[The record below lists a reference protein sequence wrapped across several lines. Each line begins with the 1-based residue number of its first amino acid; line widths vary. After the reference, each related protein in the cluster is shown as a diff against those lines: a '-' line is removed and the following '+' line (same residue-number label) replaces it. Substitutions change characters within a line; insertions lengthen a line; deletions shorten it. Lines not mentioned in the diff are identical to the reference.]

1 MEELLKENIETIF
14 SYSLFITGNREKA
27 LDLMQDT
34 IVTVLRK
41 KHLYREESHFKSW
54 IFKILKNNYINTL
67 KKENIRNETFIADIS
82 KDGEE
87 TPMFLNFDDSSA
99 EFINDP
105 ILRSKIT
112 TIFASMPAEY
122 KDVVTLVEVEG
133 FSYEEVSE
141 ALEVPIGTVMSRL
154 HRGRAYLRKMLR
166 KEAGELKIVSKKEKK
181 HA

>member
-1 MEELLKENIETIF
+1 MEQLIKDNLDTIF

-54 IFKILKNNYINTL
+54 IFRVLKNNYINAI
-67 KKENIRNETFIADIS
+67 KKENIRNETSLSDIS

-87 TPMFLNFDDSSA
+87 TPVFINFDNTGVESLS
-99 EFINDP
+99 DP
-105 ILRSKIT
+105 FLRSKVT
-112 TIFASMPAEY
+112 AIFASMPEEY
-122 KDVVTLVEVEG
+122 KDVVTLIEVED
-133 FSYEEVSE
+133 FTYEEVSQ
-141 ALEVPIGTVMSRL
+141 ALGIPIGTVMSRL

-166 KEAGELKIVSKKEKK
+166 NEAGELRIISKKEKK